1 MNIFILDENPR
12 IAAEY
17 MCDKHV
23 PKMIVE
29 TFQMMGSALRRHGAT
44 DCQMPLTQAG
54 KPLKGGYHHHPCT
67 VWAGDTRT
75 NFNWL
80 GLHGLNLC
88 NEYIARYKKY
98 HSCHNKIAYMMDLG
112 IDIIPSG
119 RQTPY
124 AQAMPDE
131 YKNSDA
137 VTAYRNYY
145 FNEKKYFAKWEKGS
159 PTPEWWEEME
169 LTSQECLV

>member
-1 MNIFILDENPR
+1 MNIFVLDENPR

-44 DCQMPLTQAG
+44 DDMMPLTQAG
-54 KPLKGGYHHHPCT
+54 TPLKGGHKHHPCT
-67 VWAGDTRT
+67 LWAGETRT

-88 NEYIARYKKY
+88 NEFITRYGKY
-98 HSCHNKIAYMMDLG
+98 HSCHNKIGYMMDIG
-112 IDIIPSG
+112 VDIIPSG
-119 RQTPY
+119 RQTPF

-137 VTAYRNYY
+137 VTAYRQYY
-145 FNEKKYFAKWEKGS
+145 HSKTFAKWNKGR
-159 PTPEWWEEME
+159 PAPDWWQ
-169 LTSQECLV
+169 SVA

>member
-54 KPLKGGYHHHPCT
+54 NPLKGGYHNHPCT

-88 NEYIARYKKY
+88 NEYTIRYHKRHACHDKIDRMLDIAD
-98 HSCHNKIAYMMDLG
+98 M
-112 IDIIPSG
+112 IPSG

-131 YKNSDA
+131 YKDSYA
-137 VTAYRNYY
+137 VYAYRNYY
-145 FNEKKYFAKWEKGS
+145 FNEKRYFAKWEKGRCA
-159 PTPEWWEEME
+159 PEWWKEMQ
-169 LTSQECLV
+169 LTTQECLV